1 MGQQLADVPSAA
13 PAGKAAMEA
22 SAPTPALEGAVGSG
36 GGGGGG
42 GGDESSALD
51 KELQARLDN
60 LRKT

>member
-42 GGDESSALD
+42 GDESSALD